1 MSPVVQ
7 EWLNLVVRWAHVIAA
22 IMWIG
27 DSFLFMWMDASL
39 SRPAP
44 GRARTVTGELWMTHS
59 GGFYEVL
66 KHKSL
71 AALPDRLFWFKWQS
85 YATWISGVLLLIV
98 VFGLGS
104 QAQLQDAG
112 APLPHAA
119 AFAIS
124 LALLP
129 VAVAAYELLMRT
141 PVARSAIALGAVT
154 ILAVA
159 ALAWGVSQLYTARA
173 AFLMVGAMLG
183 TIMTANVFL
192 VIVPGQARMLAA
204 TRAGTEVDT
213 THGVRAKQRSI
224 HNHYLTFPVLFTMLA
239 GHFPSFFGHPQAWAV
254 LTLLF
259 IAGAGLKAMMNF
271 RTRTSRWVVAGTL
284 ASLAIAAVMTA
295 PPGESASVRALA
307 AHAPV
312 AVEEARTIV
321 QMRCVVCHAARPA
334 IEAFPAAPNGVLLE
348 TPEQMTAWSERIIA
362 RVVDTQTMPLGNL
375 TGMTDDERTRLG
387 AWAYQ
392 QRKR

>member
-1 MSPVVQ
+1 MPPIVV
-7 EWLNLVVRWAHVIAA
+7 EWLQVFLRWAHVVAA

-44 GRARTVTGELWMTHS
+44 GRAGTVTGELWMTHS

-71 AALPDRLFWFKWQS
+71 AALPDRLFWFMWQS

-104 QAQLQDAG
+104 QAQLVNAG
-112 APLPHAA
+112 APLAHGP
-119 AFAIS
+119 AFWIS

-129 VAVAAYELLMRT
+129 VAVGVYELLMRT
-141 PVARSAIALGAVT
+141 PVARSAIALGAVAT
-154 ILAVA
+154 VAVA
-159 ALAWGVSQLYTARA
+159 ALAWGLPHLYTPRA
-173 AFLMVGAMLG
+173 SFLLVGAMLG

-192 VIVPGQARMLAA
+192 VIIPGQGRMMAA

-284 ASLAIAAVMTA
+284 ASLAVAAVMTA
-295 PPGESASVRALA
+295 PPGESAPVRALA

-312 AVEEARTIV
+312 AVEEARAIV
-321 QMRCVVCHAARPA
+321 QMRCVTCHAARPSNQ
-334 IEAFPAAPNGVLLE
+334 AFPAPPNGVMLE
-348 TPEQMTAWSERIIA
+348 TPEQMTAWSERIIT
-362 RVVDTQTMPLGNL
+362 RVVETQTMPLGNL

>member
-1 MSPVVQ
+1 MPPIVV
-7 EWLNLVVRWAHVIAA
+7 EWLNVLLRWAHVVAA

-44 GRARTVTGELWMTHS
+44 GRAGTVTGELWMTHS

-66 KHKSL
+66 KHRSL
-71 AALPDRLFWFKWQS
+71 ASLPPSLFWFKWQS
-85 YATWISGVLLLIV
+85 YATWISGVLLMIV

-104 QAQLQDAG
+104 RAQLLEAG
-112 APLPHAA
+112 STLPHGV
-119 AFAIS
+119 AFGLT

-129 VAVAAYELLMRT
+129 IGVALYELVIRSPL
-141 PVARSAIALGAVT
+141 ARSPAALGAFAV
-154 ILAVA
+154 AMVA
-159 ALAWGVSQLYTARA
+159 ALAWGLMQVYAPRA
-173 AFLMVGAMLG
+173 VFLLVGAMLG

-192 VIVPGQARMLAA
+192 VIIPGQMRMLAA

-213 THGVRAKQRSI
+213 SHGVRAKQRSI

-239 GHFPSFFGHPQAWAV
+239 GHFPSFYGHPQAWAV

-259 IAGAGLKAMMNF
+259 VAGAGIKAMMNF

-284 ASLAIAAVMTA
+284 ASLAAAAIMTA
-295 PPGESASVRALA
+295 PPGESAPVRALA

-312 AVEEARTIV
+312 PVEQARAIV
-321 QMRCVVCHAARPA
+321 QMRCVTCHAARPA
-334 IEAFPAAPNGVLLE
+334 NQAFNAPPNGVMLE
-348 TPEQMTAWSERIIA
+348 TPEQMTAWSERIIT
-362 RVVDTQTMPLGNL
+362 RVVDTRTMPLGNL

-392 QRKR
+392 QRGR

>member
-1 MSPVVQ
+1 MPPIVV
-7 EWLNLVVRWAHVIAA
+7 EWLQVFLRWAHVVAA

-44 GRARTVTGELWMTHS
+44 GRAGTVTGELWMTHS

-112 APLPHAA
+112 ATLSHGA
-119 AFAIS
+119 AFALS

-129 VAVAAYELLMRT
+129 VAVGVYELLMRT
-141 PVARSAIALGAVT
+141 PVARSAIALGAVAT
-154 ILAVA
+154 VAIA
-159 ALAWGVSQLYTARA
+159 ALAWGLPHLYTPRA
-173 AFLMVGAMLG
+173 SFLLVGAMLG

-192 VIVPGQARMLAA
+192 VIIPGQGRMMAA

-284 ASLAIAAVMTA
+284 ASLVAAAVMTA
-295 PPGESASVRALA
+295 PPGESAPVRALA

-312 AVEEARTIV
+312 TVEEARAIV
-321 QMRCVVCHAARPA
+321 QMRCVTCHAAKPSNQ
-334 IEAFPAAPNGVLLE
+334 AFSAPPNGVMLE

-362 RVVDTQTMPLGNL
+362 RVVETQTMPLGNL

>member
-1 MSPVVQ
+1 MPPIVG
-7 EWLNLVVRWAHVIAA
+7 EWLNVFLRWAHVVAA

-39 SRPAP
+39 SPPAA
-44 GRARTVTGELWMTHS
+44 GRAGTVTGELWMTHS

-71 AALPDRLFWFKWQS
+71 RELPARLFWFKWQS
-85 YATWISGVLLLIV
+85 YMTWISGVLLLIV

-104 QAQLQDAG
+104 RAQLLDG
-112 APLPHAA
+112 SSTLPHGAGLA
-119 AFAIS
+119 LA

-129 VAVAAYELLMRT
+129 LAVGVYELLMRS
-141 PVARSAIALGAVT
+141 PVARSPRALGALAIV
-154 ILAVA
+154 AVA
-159 ALAWGVSQLYTARA
+159 ALSYGLMQVYTPRA
-173 AFLMVGAMLG
+173 AFLLVGAMLG

-192 VIVPGQARMLAA
+192 VIIPGQGRMLAA

-213 THGVRAKQRSI
+213 SHGVRAKQRSI

-239 GHFPSFFGHPQAWAV
+239 GHFPSLFGHPWAWVV

-259 IAGAGLKAMMNF
+259 IGGAGLKAIMNF

-284 ASLAIAAVMTA
+284 ASLAAAAAMTA
-295 PPGESASVRALA
+295 PPGDSAPVRALA
-307 AHAPV
+307 AHTPV
-312 AVEEARTIV
+312 PVEQARAIV
-321 QMRCVVCHAARPA
+321 QMRCVTCHAARPSNA
-334 IEAFPAAPNGVLLE
+334 AFTAPPNGVMLE
-348 TPEQMTAWSERIIA
+348 SPEQMAAWSERIIV
-362 RVVDTQTMPLGNL
+362 RVVETQTMPLGNL
-375 TGMTDDERTRLG
+375 TGMTDGERATLG

-392 QRKR
+392 QRGR

>member
-1 MSPVVQ
+1 MPPIVA
-7 EWLNLVVRWAHVIAA
+7 EWLNVFLRWAHVVAA

-44 GRARTVTGELWMTHS
+44 GRAGTVTGELWMTHS

-71 AALPDRLFWFKWQS
+71 SALPPSLFWFKWQS

-104 QAQLQDAG
+104 RAQLLEASST
-112 APLPHAA
+112 LPHGIGFGLA
-119 AFAIS
+119 

-129 VAVAAYELLMRT
+129 ASVALYELVMRT
-141 PVARSAIALGAVT
+141 PIARSRVVLGAFAIA
-154 ILAVA
+154 AVA
-159 ALAWGVSQLYTARA
+159 GLSYGLMQIYAPRA

-183 TIMTANVFL
+183 TIMSANVFL
-192 VIVPGQARMLAA
+192 VIIPGQGRMLAA

-213 THGVRAKQRSI
+213 SHGVRAKQRSI

-239 GHFPSFFGHPQAWAV
+239 GHFPSLFGNAHAWLV

-259 IAGAGLKAMMNF
+259 IAGAGIKAMMNF
-271 RTRTSRWVVAGTL
+271 RTRTSKWVIGGTL
-284 ASLAIAAVMTA
+284 ASLGTVGAMTA
-295 PPGESASVRALA
+295 PPGESAPVRALA
-307 AHAPV
+307 SHAPV
-312 AVEEARTIV
+312 TVEEARAIV
-321 QMRCVVCHAARPA
+321 QMRCVTCHAARPSN
-334 IEAFPAAPNGVLLE
+334 EAFTAPPNGVMLE
-348 TPEQMTAWSERIIA
+348 TPEQMEAWSQRIIA
-362 RVVDTQTMPLGNL
+362 RVVETQTMPLGNL

-392 QRKR
+392 QRGK